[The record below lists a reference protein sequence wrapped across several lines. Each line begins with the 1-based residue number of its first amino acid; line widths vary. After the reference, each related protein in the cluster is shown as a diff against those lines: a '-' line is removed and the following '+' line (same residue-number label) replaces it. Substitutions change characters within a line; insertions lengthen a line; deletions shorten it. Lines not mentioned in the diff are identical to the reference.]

1 MQKRLLLSILFV
13 ISLNA
18 VLYTQQN
25 QVFVG
30 SLNDVGNPMPPNQF
44 LTDTVLPLIRSGF
57 ADSAQHLVRN
67 NTLNDQDKIALADA
81 FYRNGYYDHA
91 AHWLQTLYKRYPT
104 RELRNSLVI
113 CLQKAGVKRFE
124 EGQFKTACETFQQAI
139 SLQPNDPGLYH
150 AAALSRLRNGEWQG
164 VETWIEKGLAIDP
177 GHEGLLQLQKIA
189 FLNKGDYESLEKQLL
204 QRLKEHPRDVNT
216 VVELA
221 KLYFDSGRTSEAI
234 KQLTDFEATYPGHEP
249 VYQTLAIF
257 YKKSGEPSEERQV
270 YKKWLAMKPAADSLM
285 LKIAETWEREKEWAQ
300 ARNVYSD
307 YWSRHPDNEE
317 TALRIA
323 SLLGRES
330 KIDSALA
337 FYEKRLPAFSEPA
350 VIFARAGKLAFGN
363 KRYDK
368 ALDYYQRWHHL
379 DPQSAEPLVEQ
390 GKIYEEKQNRDQAL
404 QSYEKAERCGGSL
417 YSAYRLWILYQQQE
431 TSEQAN
437 ALRAV
442 ILRRSLQELS
452 DIEAQAQQMT
462 LPPAA
467 SPMIMTGR
475 QITFQIK
482 ADSLKSI
489 LRSVVNEWINKDP
502 DDLKKELATL
512 PEEFQDGPILYELYG
527 DIERARH
534 HHTAAIEHY
543 SKALEREP
551 GSIDIQEKLA
561 HQLTLNGEPNKAFRL
576 YLAAADRNP
585 QKSSILSAC
594 RELAEKLDQLA
605 FLAGRWEWYL
615 RAHPD
620 QDVLRTHL
628 ISVWNLLGRNDKV
641 MALRNREKN
650 QKTKDN
656 NDETIK

>member
-1 MQKRLLLSILFV
+1 MLF

-18 VLYTQQN
+18 LLFAQQK
-25 QVFVG
+25 QDSVQ
-30 SLNDVGNPMPPNQF
+30 SLSGLENRLPPKEYLSN
-44 LTDTVLPLIRSGF
+44 TVLPLIHSGF
-57 ADSAQHLVRN
+57 ADSAQHLVQN
-67 NTLNDQDKIALADA
+67 KLLGDQDKVALADA
-81 FYRNGYYDHA
+81 FYHNEHYDHA
-91 AHWLQTLYKRYPT
+91 AHWLQDLYRRYPNQ
-104 RELRNSLVI
+104 ELRNSLVI
-113 CLQKAGVKRFE
+113 CLQKAGVKQFE
-124 EGQFKTACETFQQAI
+124 DGDFREACETFQQA
-139 SLQPNDPGLYH
+139 SLLQPNDPGLYH
-150 AAALSRLRNGEWQG
+150 AAALARLRSGEWQD
-164 VETWIEKGLAIDP
+164 VETWINKGLAIDP

-189 FLNKGDYESLEKQLL
+189 FINKGDYESLEKQLL
-204 QRLKEHPRDVNT
+204 QQLEERPRDVNT

-234 KQLTDFEATYPGHEP
+234 KRLTDFEATYPGHAP
-249 VYQTLAIF
+249 VYQTLALV
-257 YKKSGEPSEERQV
+257 YKKSGKPSEERQI

-285 LKIAETWEREKEWAQ
+285 LKIAETWEREKEWAR

-307 YWSRHPDNEE
+307 YWNRHPDNEQ

-350 VIFARAGKLAFGN
+350 VIFARAGKLAFSN

-390 GKIYEEKQNRDQAL
+390 GKIYEEMQNRDQAL

-417 YSAYRLWILYQQQE
+417 YSAYRLWTLYQQQE
-431 TSEQAN
+431 TSEQAE

-442 ILRRSLQELS
+442 ILRRSLQALS

-462 LPPAA
+462 LTPAA

-489 LRSVVNEWINKDP
+489 LRSVVNEWINNDP

-512 PEEFQDGPILYELYG
+512 AEDFQDGPILYELYG

-534 HHTAAIEHY
+534 HYTAAIEYY

-561 HQLTLNGEPNKAFRL
+561 HQLNLNGEPDKAFRL

-605 FLAGRWEWYL
+605 FLAGRWERYL

-650 QKTKDN
+650 QKMKDN
-656 NDETIK
+656 NDETIE